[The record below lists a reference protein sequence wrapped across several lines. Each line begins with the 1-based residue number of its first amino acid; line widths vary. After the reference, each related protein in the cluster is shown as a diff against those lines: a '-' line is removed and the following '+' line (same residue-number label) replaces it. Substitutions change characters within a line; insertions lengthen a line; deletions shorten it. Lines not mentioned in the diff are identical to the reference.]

1 MSNKIFFK
9 QIGGSHYKRFKISPA
24 KFIMENDIPYAEG
37 NVIKYICR
45 HSFKGQELDLAKAK
59 QYIDFIIETKYE
71 KKTRTIRKHKS

>member
-1 MSNKIFFK
+1 MSNKIFFN
-9 QIGGSHYKRFKISPA
+9 QIGGSHYKKFKISPA
-24 KFIMENDIPYAEG
+24 KFIMENNIPYAEG